1 MTTRNTSIDEDD
13 FQAFVDGQL
22 QPEQRRAVM
31 AYLAGTPDDAG
42 RMTDYRNLNEALH
55 LLYDEVLYEPLP
67 NRLRVDRYRGRGS
80 WLQRVTN
87 WFGTGGI
94 GVIPRLAGVVMLS
107 AVSGFGGW
115 SLHGQY
121 YSVDVETPAMSF
133 TRQAAAA
140 HMLFAPDLRHP
151 VEFGADQQDSLLV
164 WLSERLDQ
172 TVHAPTLQQLGFA
185 LVGGRLLP
193 ALGQPAAQLMY
204 ENPDAQRI
212 TLYIQGR
219 WNAPP
224 GAQDGTVSAA
234 PSDSGIS
241 MVYWIEGPLA
251 YALIGKLDREQLFTT
266 AKLVQQQLQVPALPP
281 ATPSSEQT
289 ADKDAT

>member
-1 MTTRNTSIDEDD
+1 
-13 FQAFVDGQL
+13 
-22 QPEQRRAVM
+22 
-31 AYLAGTPDDAG
+31 
-42 RMTDYRNLNEALH
+42 
-55 LLYDEVLYEPLP
+55 
-67 NRLRVDRYRGRGS
+67 
-80 WLQRVTN
+80 
-87 WFGTGGI
+87 
-94 GVIPRLAGVVMLS
+94 
-107 AVSGFGGW
+107 
-115 SLHGQY
+115 
-121 YSVDVETPAMSF
+121 
-133 TRQAAAA
+133 
-140 HMLFAPDLRHP
+140 
-151 VEFGADQQDSLLV
+151 V
-164 WLSERLDQ
+164 WLSERLGQ
-172 TVHAPTLQQLGFA
+172 TVHGPDLQQVGFA

-204 ENPDAQRI
+204 ENADAQRI

-251 YALIGKLDREQLFTT
+251 YALIGKLDREQLFPT

-281 ATPSSEQT
+281 ATPAAEQT

>member
-1 MTTRNTSIDEDD
+1 MTTRQTSIDEDE

-22 QPEQRRAVM
+22 LPEQRRAVM
-31 AYLAGTPDDAG
+31 AYLAATPDDAA

-67 NRLRVDRYRGRGS
+67 NRLRVERYRGRRS
-80 WLQRVTN
+80 WLQRVRN
-87 WFGTGGI
+87 WFGSGRI
-94 GVIPRLAGVVMLS
+94 GMIPRLAGIAMLS
-107 AVSGFGGW
+107 GASAFGGW

-121 YSVDVETPAMSF
+121 YSVDIETPAMSF

-140 HMLFAPDLRHP
+140 HLLYAPDLRHP

-164 WLSERLDQ
+164 WLSDRLGQ
-172 TVHAPTLQQLGFA
+172 TVHGPDLQKVGFA

-204 ENPDAQRI
+204 ENADAQRI

-251 YALIGKLDREQLFTT
+251 YALIGKLDREQLFST
-266 AKLVQQQLQVPALPP
+266 AKLVQEQLQVPALPP
-281 ATPSSEQT
+281 ATPAAEQT